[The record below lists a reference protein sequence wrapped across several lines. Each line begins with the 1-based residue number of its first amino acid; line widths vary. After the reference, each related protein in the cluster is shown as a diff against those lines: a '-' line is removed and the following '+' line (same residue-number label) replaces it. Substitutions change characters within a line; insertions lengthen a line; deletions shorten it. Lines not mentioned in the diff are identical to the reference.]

1 VGVLLDA
8 RVALGV
14 TTARVRWL
22 LWIVVIVAIVVPWR
36 DFQHHTHWG
45 KVVWIPF
52 VSLPWRISDAIAN
65 VLLYM
70 PFGYLYPRQSRRQ
83 RAGWRTIVLAAVLSL
98 STEYAQLYSHSRF
111 PSLTDVTC
119 NLLGAY
125 VGLHVANLRHRNAGD
140 PVRR

>member
-1 VGVLLDA
+1 
-8 RVALGV
+8 VASAV

-22 LWIVVIVAIVVPWR
+22 LWIVVIVAIVVPWG
-36 DFQHHTHWG
+36 DFQNHTHWS

-70 PFGYLYPRQSRRQ
+70 PFGYWYARQSRRQ
-83 RAGWRTIVLAAVLSL
+83 GAGWRAIVLAAVLSF

-125 VGLHVANLRHRNAGD
+125 AGLHVANLRHRNARL

>member
-1 VGVLLDA
+1 
-8 RVALGV
+8 VAAAV

-22 LWIVVIVAIVVPWR
+22 LWIVVIVAIVAPWR
-36 DFQHHTHWG
+36 DVQNHTHWSN
-45 KVVWIPF
+45 VVWIPF
-52 VSLPWRISDAIAN
+52 VSKPWRIGDAIAN
-65 VLLYM
+65 VLLYL
-70 PFGYLYPRQSRRQ
+70 PFGYWYARQSRRHG
-83 RAGWRTIVLAAVLSL
+83 AAWRPIVLAAVLSL

-125 VGLHVANLRHRNAGD
+125 AGRHVANLRHRGAGD

>member
-1 VGVLLDA
+1 M
-8 RVALGV
+8 
-14 TTARVRWL
+14 RWL
-22 LWIVVIVAIVVPWR
+22 LWIVVIVAIVVPWQ
-36 DFQHHTHWG
+36 DFQHHTHWS

-70 PFGYLYPRQSRRQ
+70 PFGYLYARQSRRQ
-83 RAGWRTIVLAAVLSL
+83 SAGWRAIVLAAVLSL
-98 STEYAQLYSHSRF
+98 STEYSQLYSHYRF

-125 VGLHVANLRHRNAGD
+125 AGLHVANLRHRNARL
-140 PVRR
+140 PVPR

>member
-1 VGVLLDA
+1 MGVLLDA
-8 RVALGV
+8 RVASAV

-36 DFQHHTHWG
+36 DFQNHTHWSN
-45 KVVWIPF
+45 VVWIPF
-52 VSLPWRISDAIAN
+52 VSLPWRIGDAIAN
-65 VLLYM
+65 VLLYL
-70 PFGYLYPRQSRRQ
+70 PFGYWYARQSRRHG
-83 RAGWRTIVLAAVLSL
+83 ALWLAMVLAAVLSL

-125 VGLHVANLRHRNAGD
+125 AGLHVANLRNRNARL
-140 PVRR
+140 PVRP